1 MTNMTN
7 EAATSKTRAELLT
20 ERFRNDLQTLCDGLV
35 EEYYDFRND
44 QWKVEGFLKYSRQLF
59 MLKWCLNCLQS
70 EIEKWQSASHQGA
83 TDIATE
89 PQKAATRTE
98 INDILMDVLI
108 DRLRATNSFRRG
120 KDEAMADIY
129 YGEVRGLIFAM
140 RYMTAPMISN
150 TQYTEL
156 DELATEAYAG
166 DLDSTRRSD
175 IQKKVEAILG

>member
-1 MTNMTN
+1 MTNTTIETN
-7 EAATSKTRAELLT
+7 AAYAELLIS
-20 ERFRNDLQTLCDGLV
+20 ELRSRLEHARFDFVNFYVSKGDKKHEEEMQSINTRLFHLHDVMDSLQ
-35 EEYYDFRND
+35 R
-44 QWKVEGFLKYSRQLF
+44 
-59 MLKWCLNCLQS
+59 
-70 EIEKWQSASHQGA
+70 EIERMA
-83 TDIATE
+83 TRTNE
-89 PQKAATRTE
+89 LKKAATRTE

-156 DELATEAYAG
+156 DELTTEAYAG
-166 DLDSTRRSD
+166 ELDSTRRSD

>member
-1 MTNMTN
+1 MTNTTIETN
-7 EAATSKTRAELLT
+7 AAYAELLIR
-20 ERFRNDLQTLCDGLV
+20 ELRSRLENARFDLVNLYVTKGDKKH
-35 EEYYDFRND
+35 EEEMQSINTR
-44 QWKVEGFLKYSRQLF
+44 LF
-59 MLKWCLNCLQS
+59 HLHDVMDSLQR
-70 EIEKWQSASHQGA
+70 EIERMA
-83 TDIATE
+83 TRTNE
-89 PQKAATRTE
+89 LKKAATRTE

-166 DLDSTRRSD
+166 ELDSTRRSA